1 MGSTG
6 WVWVHFTLCLALI
19 GGAGYELARS
29 GDLIARRTGLSASW
43 IGLGLLATIT
53 SLPELSSG
61 ISAVTAA
68 AAPNIAVGD
77 ALGSCVINL
86 AFLVVVD
93 LLHRPE
99 TLYRR
104 ASASHVLSAG
114 FGVILLGF
122 VAFGLV
128 VGKVAPPQGGPSGVQ
143 GLQTVLGLSTPVL
156 LAMYLVALR
165 SVFQHERRQQAATPG
180 TRDPEATPATTT
192 GRLALRFSMA
202 ALVVVSA
209 GSMLPLLAVDLAE
222 AMQWNRSF
230 VGTLFVALATSVP
243 ELAVT
248 VSALRVG
255 SLDLAVGNLLGSNL
269 FNVAI
274 LAVDDFFYAGGP
286 LLAEVSLAHAM
297 TATTAVVMTGIAA
310 VGLSYRPDNRVMR
323 TVDAVSL
330 CLLAMVVLNGFALFV
345 HGE

>member
-1 MGSTG
+1 MGHTG
-6 WVWVHFTLCLALI
+6 WVWAQFALCLALI
-19 GGAGYELARS
+19 GGAGFELARS
-29 GDLIARRTGLSASW
+29 GDRIARRTGLSSSW
-43 IGLGLLATIT
+43 IGLGLVATIT

-68 AAPNIAVGD
+68 AAPDIAVGD

-86 AFLVVVD
+86 ALLVVAD

-122 VAFGLV
+122 VAFGLL
-128 VGKVAPPQGGPSGVQ
+128 VGKSAPSPGAQPGIA
-143 GLQTVLGLSTPVL
+143 GLQTVLSLSTPIL
-156 LAMYLVALR
+156 LTLYVVALR
-165 SVFQHERRQQAATPG
+165 SVFLHERRRQVASTAGDDDQTAS
-180 TRDPEATPATTT
+180 T
-192 GRLALRFSMA
+192 GSLRRLALNFSVA
-202 ALVVVSA
+202 AILVVSA

-274 LAVDDFFYAGGP
+274 LAVDDLFYAGGP

-310 VGLSYRPDNRVMR
+310 VGLSYRPDNRVLR

-330 CLLAMVVLNGFALFV
+330 GLLAMVVLNACALFV
-345 HGE
+345 HGD